1 MQEPPA
7 RAPNPLSYLAMS
19 NPPPATLDA
28 SAFRDLVLAGAGCL
42 EANAD
47 AINALNVFPVPDG
60 DTGLNMTLT
69 LRAALDAAPPDAAS
83 VGESSAAL
91 ARGALL
97 GARGN
102 SGVIFSQ
109 FLKGL
114 AAALADR
121 DGADGPAVASA
132 LNAAADAGYEAVGNP
147 VEGTML
153 TVMRAAGDAALA
165 SDANAGAAATLRD
178 ALAAAERALA
188 RTPEQL
194 PVLKEAG
201 VVDAGGQ
208 GVVAFLAGMAAR
220 AAGEDADYRA
230 ALPDGAASAPA
241 SVNVSREFLEHTEE
255 EMYGYCTQFVVHGEG
270 LDPAALRERVMAV
283 AASTVVIGDD
293 RVVRVHAHAEDP
305 GPLLSLGAAVGALS
319 RVDIVNM
326 DAQHQDF
333 MTRHGYD
340 GAPVP
345 RDRAK
350 RERAAF
356 AVAPV
361 APSEGLARIFRS
373 LGAAAVVSGGQ
384 TMNPNAAA
392 IIAAVEEANADF
404 VVALPNNKNIILA
417 AEQAAA
423 LAESSVAV
431 VHSATIPQGV
441 AAMLAVNPDLDAE
454 ANVAAMTAAMSG
466 VRSGEVTTA
475 VRSAVVDGV
484 AVGEGQAIAML
495 DGALA
500 AAAAT
505 PNAALAAMLD
515 AAGAGD
521 GALVTLY
528 YGAGLAESDAR
539 HAADALAER
548 LPGAEIE
555 IYDGGQPHY
564 HYLVSI
570 E

>member
-1 MQEPPA
+1 MT
-7 RAPNPLSYLAMS
+7 RPL
-19 NPPPATLDA
+19 PATLDA
-28 SAFRDLVLAGAGCL
+28 GALRELVLAGAACL

-60 DTGLNMTLT
+60 DTGVNMTLT
-69 LRAALDAAPPDAAS
+69 LRAASEAMRPDAAS
-83 VGESSAAL
+83 VGEASAAL

-109 FLKGL
+109 FLKGF
-114 AAALADR
+114 AAALAGKDAA
-121 DGADGPAVASA
+121 GGPD
-132 LNAAADAGYEAVGNP
+132 LAAAFRAAAAAGYQAVGDP

-153 TVMRAAGDAALA
+153 TVMRA
-165 SDANAGAAATLRD
+165 GAAAASGETAAETLRS
-178 ALAAAERALA
+178 ACAAAEAALE

-220 AAGEDADYRA
+220 AAGEEPNLRVA
-230 ALPDGAASAPA
+230 APQGASAPA
-241 SVNVSREFLEHTEE
+241 VSREFLEHTEE
-255 EMYGYCTQFVVHGEG
+255 EMYGYCTQFVVLGEG
-270 LDPAALRERVMAV
+270 LDPDALRERVMAA

-293 RVVRVHAHAEDP
+293 RAVRVHAHVEDP
-305 GPLLSLGAAVGALS
+305 GPLLSLGAAAGALT
-319 RVDIVNM
+319 RIDIVNM
-326 DAQHQDF
+326 DAQHQEF
-333 MTRHGYD
+333 MSRHGYE
-340 GAPVP
+340 GAAHPP
-345 RDRAK
+345 

-356 AVAPV
+356 AVVPV
-361 APSEGLARIFRS
+361 APSEGVARIFRS

-384 TMNPNAAA
+384 TMNPNAAE
-392 IIAAVEEANADF
+392 IIAAVEQANADF
-404 VVALPNNKNIILA
+404 AVVLPNNKNIILA

-423 LAESSVAV
+423 LSDAPIAV
-431 VHSATIPQGV
+431 VPSVSVPQGV
-441 AAMLAVNPDLDAE
+441 AAMLAVSPDLDPQ
-454 ANVAAMTAAMSG
+454 ANADAMAAALGS

-475 VRSAVVDGV
+475 VRSAVIDGAPV
-484 AVGEGQAIAML
+484 EEGQAVALL

-500 AAAAT
+500 AAAASPT
-505 PNAALAAMLD
+505 DALAAMLG
-515 AAGAGD
+515 AAGVGA

-539 HAADALAER
+539 DAADALAAR
-548 LPGAEIE
+548 FPGAEIE